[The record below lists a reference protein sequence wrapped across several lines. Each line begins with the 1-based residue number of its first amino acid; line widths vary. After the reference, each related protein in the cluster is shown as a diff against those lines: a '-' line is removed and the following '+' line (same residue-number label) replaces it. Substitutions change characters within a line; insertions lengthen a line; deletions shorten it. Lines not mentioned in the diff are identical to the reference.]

1 MENLSREKKIE
12 CVLRR
17 ALVYCQG
24 MDENEKREEIVKKS
38 IREVVEILKL
48 EEIMK

>member
-24 MDENEKREEIVKKS
+24 MDKNEKREEIVKKS
-38 IREVVEILKL
+38 IREAVEILKL
-48 EEIMK
+48 EEMMK